1 MGQVIKTCHLDCWAK
16 EEKNKTFMSK
26 KSITTINSDS
36 EGEDN
41 ELAQI
46 EYSRFVGTKQKPK
59 TSIEFPLKLKNLF
72 FEHYSNPW
80 STYDEITTIGEGAYG
95 VVKKVCLKNDP
106 ETLRAIKIIPK
117 ENIIENENGKQLID
131 EIDILK
137 NLEHPNIMKIY
148 ECFNDKD
155 NVYIVSEYCDEG
167 DLLGKMEK
175 IGSLNQIVVKFL
187 MDQILN
193 AIAYLH
199 TNRIFHGDIKL
210 ENVMLYKTSL
220 RESRRFSRINKDL
233 NRNKKL
239 QMEIEDSFNR
249 KKFVSKKSFNYIEDM
264 NDYEVKLIDFG
275 CSKFLKKKDN
285 NLSGIVGTSI
295 YCSPEVIDNLYDE
308 KSDEWSCGVLM
319 YIMLCGEPPFPG
331 ETEEE
336 IFENIKKGSYSFS
349 PPEFSNV
356 SENCKD
362 LIKKLLAPNKKDR
375 IKASEALKH
384 QFFWENYNPNIA
396 MDKSMD
402 INILNKI
409 LKIKKLPSKFHE
421 LIEAYLCFHFIKKDE
436 EKKLRQVFRYLD
448 HTGNNRLSKKDFL
461 LSFKENNMMVSKDQ
475 IKNILNVLDS
485 DGNNSIEYQEFL
497 RAMCDKESLYS
508 DKNLEK
514 AFNTIDHDKK
524 GYIDMEDI
532 KKFIFKDKM
541 VEENI
546 FLKYLEKAGLNLKSR
561 LNLGQFID
569 IIRNQKLYNLENGK
583 SAKEEEEEKNKEDL
597 YENMKN
603 GKEDLYKNKKNG
615 KEDLNENQK
624 NGKEINGKEIIEE
637 NNKIKEEEI
646 EEDKDK

>member
-1 MGQVIKTCHLDCWAK
+1 MGQVIKTCHLDCWAND
-16 EEKNKTFMSK
+16 EKNKNFMSK

-36 EGEDN
+36 EGDDN

-46 EYSRFVGTKQKPK
+46 EYSRFVGTKQAPK

-72 FEHYSNPW
+72 FERYSNPW
-80 STYDEITTIGEGAYG
+80 STYDEISTIGEGAYG

-239 QMEIEDSFNR
+239 QMDIENSFNR
-249 KKFVSKKSFNYIEDM
+249 KKFISKKSFNYIEDM

-275 CSKFLKKKDN
+275 CSKFLKKKGEKDD

-319 YIMLCGEPPFPG
+319 YIMLCGEPPFSG

-336 IFENIKKGSYSFS
+336 IFKNIKKGSYSFS
-349 PPEFSNV
+349 QPQFSNV

-362 LIKKLLAPNKKDR
+362 LIFGC
-375 IKASEALKH
+375 I
-384 QFFWENYNPNIA
+384 
-396 MDKSMD
+396 
-402 INILNKI
+402 
-409 LKIKKLPSKFHE
+409 
-421 LIEAYLCFHFIKKDE
+421 
-436 EKKLRQVFRYLD
+436 
-448 HTGNNRLSKKDFL
+448 
-461 LSFKENNMMVSKDQ
+461 
-475 IKNILNVLDS
+475 
-485 DGNNSIEYQEFL
+485 
-497 RAMCDKESLYS
+497 
-508 DKNLEK
+508 
-514 AFNTIDHDKK
+514 
-524 GYIDMEDI
+524 
-532 KKFIFKDKM
+532 
-541 VEENI
+541 ENI
-546 FLKYLEKAGLNLKSR
+546 HAVRKSLKKAIEKTN
-561 LNLGQFID
+561 
-569 IIRNQKLYNLENGK
+569 Y
-583 SAKEEEEEKNKEDL
+583 
-597 YENMKN
+597 
-603 GKEDLYKNKKNG
+603 
-615 KEDLNENQK
+615 
-624 NGKEINGKEIIEE
+624 
-637 NNKIKEEEI
+637 
-646 EEDKDK
+646 